1 MPNQVTVYAIPT
13 AIRPNPN
20 ETKLT
25 TVFARVT
32 DSLTGALQSNVS
44 VIFSTTTFNA
54 VIASPNAT
62 TNASGVAETGVTFPV
77 PAAGQTGQGIVP
89 VTGTIAD
96 GSATVLLNFFSPDLS
111 KVYVTNAFNN
121 IITPEAINSGIQAIV
136 YFPPAISIGTVIN
149 LHWGAHSV
157 QHVYTGGALVWVIDI
172 LASFI
177 SSQVLSNGAYLI
189 WYTLLDPFGNISG
202 AEPIEVTVRNSPFS
216 TPTLLRPL
224 LPAGLY
230 NTINLATA
238 TAGVSITIPG
248 GQPDI
253 VTGDRYRA
261 YLVTSTY
268 AGTRLNS
275 VMFGI
280 GIATPNVNITVP
292 IPFNNLQGYNGV
304 YGDIYY
310 EIYNNAAGKL
320 LTSFTTRAIID
331 TVA

>member
-1 MPNQVTVYAIPT
+1 M
-13 AIRPNPN
+13 
-20 ETKLT
+20 
-25 TVFARVT
+25 
-32 DSLTGALQSNVS
+32 
-44 VIFSTTTFNA
+44 
-54 VIASPNAT
+54 
-62 TNASGVAETGVTFPV
+62 
-77 PAAGQTGQGIVP
+77 
-89 VTGTIAD
+89 
-96 GSATVLLNFFSPDLS
+96 
-111 KVYVTNAFNN
+111 
-121 IITPEAINSGIQAIV
+121 
-136 YFPPAISIGTVIN
+136 
-149 LHWGAHSV
+149 
-157 QHVYTGGALVWVIDI
+157 IDI

-177 SSQVLSNGAYLI
+177 SAQVLSNGAYLI

-268 AGTRLNS
+268 SGTRLNS